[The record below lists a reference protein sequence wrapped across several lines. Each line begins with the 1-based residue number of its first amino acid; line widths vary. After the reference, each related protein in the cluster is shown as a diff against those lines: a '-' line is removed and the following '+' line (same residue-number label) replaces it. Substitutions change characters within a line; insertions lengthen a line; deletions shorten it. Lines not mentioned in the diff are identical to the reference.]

1 MVKSDPLAND
11 QPRAQECPKSSVHNL
26 VNSSFRAKGYKNMR
40 GKGLLVVVALAVL
53 TTISFGLNYG
63 SRIARAGAAVNL
75 PALVDEVNL
84 QPVTEENGFT
94 VDVLAGGQ
102 TLREYAGPGR
112 GYVEALENAEYELI
126 MHNRLGSP

>member
-1 MVKSDPLAND
+1 
-11 QPRAQECPKSSVHNL
+11 
-26 VNSSFRAKGYKNMR
+26 MR

-84 QPVTEENGFT
+84 QPVAEENGFT

-102 TLREYAGPGR
+102 TLREYAGPR
-112 GYVEALENAEYELI
+112 RRYVEALENAEYELRI
-126 MHNRLGSP
+126 HNPLGSRVAGRIQTGYVYTYAFVMLLGLTAAVTWAMTR